1 MRKLLITLI
10 MTLAL
15 ALTFSLVVLADSVHN
30 ETNVDYNE
38 TVTLGDGTVLPIFDE
53 NKEALIWYIS
63 GKDDSGKNTYSSIRA
78 DDPQV
83 IYYSE
88 TWCEVTSTRIDLYD
102 AETDTVTKISSSK
115 FVVINWMDDDV
126 LINECSKAEH
136 IGKPVTGFKLVFQ
149 GNTNL
154 EYAYL
159 RHDTTN
165 IQRQNFNGCKNL
177 KYVNFE
183 DLTKL
188 VRIGDGMNFSGCS
201 LLFAGQVLDLS
212 NTKIKNIDNGGS
224 FNGVQMKG
232 IIFPSTITGISSWS
246 FQATAIES
254 IAWPTTVT
262 KMEGSMF
269 KNNTALKTIYLSNT
283 LTSIGQDAFLN
294 VNTLEKVFFV
304 GTLDELNTL
313 LANVNATGNA
323 PFLAVFGENNANVI
337 SYADYLALEDKS
349 GKYVV
354 YDYSWCE
361 AYNGGKHEVTGTN
374 PCVGLCSVCENNIV
388 KHVENAETTYKVV
401 YENGFEYAGAKIT
414 TCTNEGCTHKVT
426 EALPALFTNLGY
438 TTPEYE
444 DGGIGIKIVVDHEA
458 ISDYETLTGETVSYG
473 MFIVTRKILG
483 ENDIVNENGEISSGV
498 ISLEMP
504 KGKFDIMSMKLT
516 GFYTDAQKSAEF
528 AFGAYVIAGNKA
540 SYIQEGEKL
549 DGDKYV
555 FVSFNSTSASTD
567 EE

>member
-1 MRKLLITLI
+1 MKKLLISLV
-10 MTLAL
+10 MSLAL

-30 ETNVDYNE
+30 ENTVDYSE
-38 TVTLGDGTVLPIFDE
+38 TVTLGDGTVIPIFDE

-63 GKDDSGKNTYSSIRA
+63 GKDEAGKNTYSSIRS

-88 TWCEVTSTRIDLYD
+88 WWCEVTSTRIDLYD
-102 AETDTVTKISSSK
+102 VETGAITTIPSSK

-126 LINECSKAEH
+126 RINECSKAEH

-149 GNTNL
+149 GHTNL

-159 RHDTTN
+159 RLDTAN
-165 IQRQNFNGCKNL
+165 IQRQNFNGCTNL
-177 KYVNFE
+177 KYINLE

-188 VRIGDGMNFSGCS
+188 VRIGDGQNFSGCTS
-201 LLFAGQVLDLS
+201 LFAGQILDLS
-212 NTKIKNIDNGGS
+212 KTKISSIDNGGS
-224 FNGVQMKG
+224 FNGVPLKG
-232 IIFPSTITGISSWS
+232 IIFPSTITGISSWT

-269 KNNTALKTIYLSNT
+269 KNNSALQVIYLSNT
-283 LTSIGQDAFLN
+283 LTSIGGDAFLN
-294 VNTLEKVFFV
+294 VNTLEKIFYV
-304 GTLDELNTL
+304 GTLDELNAL
-313 LANVNATGNA
+313 LANVSTSGND
-323 PFLAVFGENNANVI
+323 PLFAVFGENNANVI
-337 SYADYLALEDKS
+337 SYADYQALSDKS

-354 YDYSWCE
+354 YNYSWCE

-374 PCVGLCSVCENNIV
+374 PCVGFCSVCENNIV

-401 YENGFEYAGAKIT
+401 YENGFGKEGTKVT

-426 EALPALFTNLGY
+426 EALPSLFTNHGY
-438 TTPEYE
+438 SAPENGE
-444 DGGIGIKIVVDHEA
+444 GGIGIKIVVDHKA

-473 MFIVTRKILG
+473 MFIVTKNLVG
-483 ENDIVNENGEISSGV
+483 ENDIIDGNGEIVNGGYK
-498 ISLEMP
+498 LEMP
-504 KGKFDIMSMKLT
+504 KGKFDIMTMKLT
-516 GFYTDAQKSAEF
+516 GFDTDAQKAAEF

-555 FVSFNSTSASTD
+555 FVSYNGLYSND